1 MLVLAIAGLAVVLPL
16 AISLALHRT
25 RAWWLAGALVIAAA
39 AYLVFTGNGGVDDAD
54 SWALGLPDFAGM
66 ARDGAAA
73 VLAVWGAIVLA
84 ITHLARR
91 GFRLR

>member
-1 MLVLAIAGLAVVLPL
+1 MLVLAIAGLGVVVPL
-16 AISLALHRT
+16 AISLALYRT
-25 RAWWLAGALVIAAA
+25 RAWWLAGLLVIAAA
-39 AYLVFTGNGGVDDAD
+39 AYLVFTGNGGSPADDE
-54 SWALGLPDFAGM
+54 WAAFPDFAGM

-91 GFRLR
+91 GPRLR